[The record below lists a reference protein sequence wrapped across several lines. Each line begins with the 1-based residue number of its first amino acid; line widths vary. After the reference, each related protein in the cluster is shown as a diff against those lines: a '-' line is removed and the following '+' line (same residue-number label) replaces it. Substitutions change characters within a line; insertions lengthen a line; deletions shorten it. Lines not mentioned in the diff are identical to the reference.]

1 MKSNTEIAD
10 KSLNHNQNMC
20 YDINMIDA
28 LFGSKTRVK
37 LLGLFMNNPERSFY
51 VREITRNIG
60 EQINSVRRELANL
73 VNIGI
78 ITDKSVD
85 NRLYYQV
92 DTKFKYYHALRE
104 MFADEDEVV
113 SGAKVAIND
122 WATRFRAVRGV
133 SVVVLAG
140 AMVYGSTS
148 KIDLLV
154 AGNHMD
160 ESKVK
165 TLIKAL
171 ERDAGASLNY
181 TIMSLDDLY
190 YRLSIR
196 DRFVLDVLESNHTIV
211 LDGAGILVD
220 YPGIDDATD
229 MTTEEDS

>member
-1 MKSNTEIAD
+1 M
-10 KSLNHNQNMC
+10 
-20 YDINMIDA
+20 
-28 LFGSKTRVK
+28 
-37 LLGLFMNNPERSFY
+37 
-51 VREITRNIG
+51 REITRNIG

-92 DTKFKYYHALRE
+92 DTKFKYYHVLRE

-154 AGNHMD
+154 AGNNMD
-160 ESKVK
+160 ESKAK

-211 LDGAGILVD
+211 LDGAGIL
-220 YPGIDDATD
+220 GH
-229 MTTEEDS
+229 